1 MTKRTIK
8 KITRGCSI
16 FAAYLCFASA
26 TNANA
31 GLIGVEYMEITNGT
45 GGSYV
50 QIREVEAINTSLINV
65 AAALNGGVATAT
77 SNWSGYIPGNAID
90 ENLSTDFYSGSS
102 TGTLTITFSAVQE
115 LDFFKIYSR
124 NNCCT
129 DRNIF
134 DISFFNGTGE
144 VLHSVNDL
152 DLTNTHFAEITF
164 SSVPE
169 PGSLA
174 LLGLGLAGLGFFRR
188 KAKA

>member
-1 MTKRTIK
+1 
-8 KITRGCSI
+8 
-16 FAAYLCFASA
+16 
-26 TNANA
+26 
-31 GLIGVEYMEITNGT
+31 
-45 GGSYV
+45 
-50 QIREVEAINTSLINV
+50 
-65 AAALNGGVATAT
+65 
-77 SNWSGYIPGNAID
+77 
-90 ENLSTDFYSGSS
+90 
-102 TGTLTITFSAVQE
+102 VQE

-174 LLGLGLAGLGFFRR
+174 LLGLGLAGLGFSRR